1 MIDSLLTESV
11 FGAFLILVRVGAIV
25 AMLPGFSASYVSPRI
40 RLFLALAV
48 TLMLVPILSPSLPL
62 KPATPVALMILVAG
76 EVIVGLFIGCIARI
90 VFSALHAAGTMA
102 AYFASLANAIVQDPV
117 ADNQSSTLAGF
128 FAMLGMVLIF
138 VTDLHHLMLQGI
150 VYGYQVFPVGQF
162 PGVEGVAETVSR
174 LVADSFC
181 MGLQLAAPFLIVGV
195 GYQVGLGLLGRL
207 MPQLPVFFVG
217 LPIQVGLQIWV
228 IMLAISGV
236 MLVFLDYF
244 AQKVS
249 FVTVP

>member
-1 MIDSLLTESV
+1 MIDSALSESV

-25 AMLPGFSASYVSPRI
+25 AMLPGFNANYVTPRI
-40 RLFLALAV
+40 RLVLALAI
-48 TLMLVPILSPSLPL
+48 TLMLMPILSPSLPRQ
-62 KPATPVALMILVAG
+62 PSTPVSLMILVAG
-76 EVIVGLFIGCIARI
+76 EGVVGLFIGGIARV

-128 FAMLGMVLIF
+128 FAILGMVLIF
-138 VTDLHHLMLQGI
+138 ITDLHHLMLRGI
-150 VYGYQVFPVGQF
+150 VDGYQIFPVGQL
-162 PGVEGVAETVSR
+162 PALEGVAETITR
-174 LVADSFC
+174 LVSESFS

-217 LPIQVGLQIWV
+217 LPIQVGLQVWV

-244 AQKVS
+244 AQQVS
-249 FVTVP
+249 LS